1 MAPLLVQPS
10 GDMSAKIY
18 KELCEDPSAVPD
30 KMKHVIE
37 WLEMQPHLPPFK
49 GASLIIQLPRCI
61 LLIYQYCVYRRAAH
75 QNFPARLQVQQRK
88 DQEEIGH
95 VFLHEGCRA

>member
-1 MAPLLVQPS
+1 MMFSFYSMAPLLVQPS

-49 GASLIIQLPRCI
+49 GLSQYFNKKI
-61 LLIYQYCVYRRAAH
+61 LY
-75 QNFPARLQVQQRK
+75 
-88 DQEEIGH
+88 
-95 VFLHEGCRA
+95 

>member
-1 MAPLLVQPS
+1 MLHVLFFSMAPLLVQPS

-30 KMKHVIE
+30 KMKHIAE

-49 GASLIIQLPRCI
+49 GKRSHLDNLPFI
-61 LLIYQYCVYRRAAH
+61 LNLKVIFNISCRRAASK
-75 QNFPARLQVQQRK
+75 NFLARLQVQQ
-88 DQEEIGH
+88 
-95 VFLHEGCRA
+95 